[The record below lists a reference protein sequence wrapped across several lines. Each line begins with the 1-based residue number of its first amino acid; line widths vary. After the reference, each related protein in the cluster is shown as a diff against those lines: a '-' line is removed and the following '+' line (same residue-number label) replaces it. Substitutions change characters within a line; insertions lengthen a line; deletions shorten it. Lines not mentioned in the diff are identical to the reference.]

1 MITTII
7 TFSLKSNSQGILVN
21 FMVGVTFSSAKGSMP
36 VDFTWQLAIS
46 YSILAFHIANTHAKE
61 KWTRISNIIQ
71 QIVAELSEAMTA
83 HHFVYCELLSES
95 SSPMHKI

>member
-7 TFSLKSNSQGILVN
+7 TFSLKSNCEGTLVK
-21 FMVGVTFSSAKGSMP
+21 FMVGVTFSGAKGSTP
-36 VDFTWQLAIS
+36 VDFTWQLATS
-46 YSILAFHIANTHAKE
+46 YSILAFHMAKTHAKK

-71 QIVAELSEAMTA
+71 QIVAELSEAKTA